1 MYRKITVSCIILF
14 MLFSGYENENLEQ
27 TGLLGKS
34 VTLLSRANK
43 AWNLSTIEWSIFNND
58 SYIAVFYG
66 DQPEYFRQQSKR
78 LKLNIR
84 TGDLEIMDL
93 HREDSGTYTVHVRT
107 TEDHRWNNEVFLSV
121 QEGLPEPKITVINS
135 TEQHGLC
142 NIFLTCSVSSDR
154 KVTITWSSEAL
165 PHGCIIRQL
174 PYVIMGR
181 EAEAWCSATQDVN
194 ITCTASDIVSTAAS
208 TVTTGCS
215 RKEDIS
221 AKSCPT
227 KGFTILIL
235 ILILMIIILCFILM
249 YIKRDDLSKFA
260 RTSLERLRERR
271 YRECKNANKNNNMPD
286 PGSTDPKSQSVQMSG
301 GQCST
306 DPITTD

>member
-1 MYRKITVSCIILF
+1 MYRRISASCIILF
-14 MLFSGYENENLEQ
+14 LLVSGFRNEDLNQ
-27 TGLLGKS
+27 TGFLGKS
-34 VTLLSRANK
+34 VTLLSGVTEPGTIT
-43 AWNLSTIEWSIFNND
+43 LIEWSVFTNET
-58 SYIAVFYG
+58 YIAVFSG
-66 DQPEYFRQQSKR
+66 GQLKILNSR
-78 LKLNIR
+78 LKLNKE

-93 HREDSGTYTVHVRT
+93 CKEDSRTYTVRVRN
-107 TEDHRWNNEVFLSV
+107 TEGGRWVNTVTLSV

-165 PHGCIIRQL
+165 PHGCVIRQL
-174 PYVIMGR
+174 PYADNER

-249 YIKRDDLSKFA
+249 YIKRGK
-260 RTSLERLRERR
+260 
-271 YRECKNANKNNNMPD
+271 
-286 PGSTDPKSQSVQMSG
+286 
-301 GQCST
+301 
-306 DPITTD
+306 